1 VISATRRV
9 MSTGRS
15 TFTFVV
21 DWSSG
26 RGEIVSETGSVLNR
40 EAHKL

>member
-1 VISATRRV
+1 VISETRRV

-15 TFTFVV
+15 TFAFGV

-26 RGEIVSETGSVLNR
+26 QGKIVSETGAVLNR